1 MNRKVYI
8 LLVLLSGMSSIKRS
22 IKISDKLKDYL
33 DKNSVSRRQTY
44 EDVIWM
50 MLGAKTLTQQ
60 QKAEAKS
67 NYEELL

>member
-1 MNRKVYI
+1 MVNNTT
-8 LLVLLSGMSSIKRS
+8 
-22 IKISDKLKDYL
+22 IKISHKLKDYL
-33 DKNSVSRRQTY
+33 IKNSVSKTQSY